1 MIWENAE
8 LLSLIPGPV
17 LNWAL
22 LTEEKPRLKSR
33 LPLCSHCHRPIK
45 GKVYQIG
52 ELQFD
57 EFCYSLRFSLKL
69 DGARARGAPQP
80 SPWTE

>member
-1 MIWENAE
+1 MIWEESEVLN
-8 LLSLIPGPV
+8 LLPGAA

-22 LTEEKPRLKSR
+22 LTPEKPRLSSR

-45 GKVYQIG
+45 GKVFQIG

-57 EFCYSLRFSLKL
+57 QFCYSLRFSLKL
-69 DGARARGAPQP
+69 DGASGCSGPPP